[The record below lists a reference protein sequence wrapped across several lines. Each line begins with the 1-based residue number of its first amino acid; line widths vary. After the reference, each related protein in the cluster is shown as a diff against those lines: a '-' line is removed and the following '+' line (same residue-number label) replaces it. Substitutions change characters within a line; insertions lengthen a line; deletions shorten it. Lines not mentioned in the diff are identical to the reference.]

1 MKYRHPLSIHF
12 TCRMGKFLGFPAS
25 SPTMA
30 DNFDGLVFESFILV
44 IAGVMLV
51 LVFLKYLQKRHDLTK
66 LLLFVFL
73 NYTFAIFFS
82 WLSKWMVVFL
92 LGGPDIPPGYPGA
105 WIIGLILD
113 FRISFIF
120 VLVALLISYVLRVKL
135 FDKEYNKTSKVTSYS
150 IFLVSVAYCA
160 IVYQDGNTL
169 LDVFAF
175 LLVLIYMGFAYFP
188 FMAKAI
194 KAFQS
199 VEKKEFK
206 NAFASLAFMA
216 LSFVLIFVF
225 FLIDRLTI
233 LFGGTGFTIF
243 YFLAWTFA
251 IIGIIA
257 AYLGYIKP
265 RK

>member
-1 MKYRHPLSIHF
+1 
-12 TCRMGKFLGFPAS
+12 
-25 SPTMA
+25 MA
-30 DNFDGLVFESFILV
+30 NNFDGFIFESFILV

-51 LVFLKYLQKRHDLTK
+51 LVLLKYREKRHDLTK
-66 LLLFVFL
+66 LLFFVFL
-73 NYTFAIFFS
+73 NYTLAILFS
-82 WLSKWMVVFL
+82 WISKLMAISIFD
-92 LGGPDIPPGYPGA
+92 GGIIPEGHPGT
-105 WIIGLILD
+105 WIFGRIID

-135 FDKEYNKTSKVTSYS
+135 FDKEYNKTSKVTSYV
-150 IFLVSVAYCA
+150 IFIVSVAYCA
-160 IVYQDGNTL
+160 IVYQHGNTL

-188 FMAKAI
+188 FMAKSI

-206 NAFASLAFMA
+206 KAFASLAFMA

-225 FLIDRLTI
+225 FLIDRITI
-233 LFGGTGFTIF
+233 LFGGSGFTIF